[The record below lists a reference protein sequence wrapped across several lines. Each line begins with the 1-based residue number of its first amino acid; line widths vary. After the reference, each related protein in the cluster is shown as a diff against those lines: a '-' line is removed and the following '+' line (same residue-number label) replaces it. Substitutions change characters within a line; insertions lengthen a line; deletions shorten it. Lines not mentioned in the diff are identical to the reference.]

1 MHNTYIKDYIE
12 YYLSLKTEPQYAIM
26 LKGAWGSGKTWFI
39 ERVLEEYKQKHSE
52 FKFLKVSLYG
62 VNSIEQIED
71 EFYRQLHPI
80 LSNKALIFGA
90 NVLKN
95 TLKATFKID
104 FNGDNKSDVDV
115 NASVPTIN
123 LSDFSREPDGFV
135 LVFDDIE
142 RAGIDLPIL
151 FGYINHF
158 VEVNGYKAILVANEE
173 EIINREKRIN
183 NDDEKS
189 SSEYIRTKEKL
200 VGKTFEVTSDL
211 PSACN
216 VFLGVISSLHVAN
229 IFKEDMQTIEHLYV
243 SAKYNNLRHLR
254 QFFLDVQRI
263 ISLLGDKYVSNDDF
277 MKVFFQQLLIFSME
291 YRGGNLNYEDF
302 NSIGNVNYSMFL
314 DKGRT
319 KTKYDMIVEKYSSPV
334 LTETLL
340 DGAYWREL
348 ICDGK
353 VTHDLLAQLDITR
366 FFRST
371 DAQAWEYLW
380 NYRELNETML
390 NEQYAIAKDNL
401 FSGKITSLGE
411 LLMTAS
417 ILLALAKEGLTTD
430 AVDDIIN
437 ETKHHIDIYY
447 NGLGPEDIHQEY
459 AQRHYNELMA
469 WRGFGFLDRDSDEF
483 KLIIEHIKIAQKKRF
498 YESIPEFA
506 LKFSDELQRGNLSFV
521 SELCHSN
528 NRQLNLHNVPFLH
541 LVSPEVFIESY
552 RKLDPIIMRKLAFS
566 LRDRY
571 SDRDARTRLTE
582 EYNWLISLK
591 EIAVDFTQ
599 NAANNSFQVFHV
611 KFFIDYALTNAIKLF
626 TEGTD

>member
-95 TLKATFKID
+95 TLKATFNID

-211 PSACN
+211 HSACKI
-216 VFLGVISSLHVAN
+216 FLNVISSLHVAN
-229 IFKEDMQTIEHLYV
+229 IFKEDMQTIEDLYV
-243 SAKYNNLRHLR
+243 SANYNNLRHLR

-263 ISLLGDKYVSNDDF
+263 ISLLGDKYVSNDEF
-277 MKVFFQQLLIFSME
+277 IRVFFHQLLIFSME
-291 YRGGNLNYEDF
+291 YRGGNLSYEDF
-302 NSIGNVNYSMFL
+302 NSIGNVNYGMFL
-314 DKGRT
+314 GKERV
-319 KTKYDMIVEKYSSPV
+319 KSKYDMIVEKYSSPV
-334 LTETLL
+334 LTEKLL
-340 DGAYWREL
+340 DGASWREL

-353 VTHDLLAQLDITR
+353 VTGDLLAQLDITR
-366 FFRST
+366 FFRRS
-371 DAQAWEYLW
+371 DSQAWEYLW

-390 NEQYAIAKDNL
+390 YEQYAIAKDNL

-417 ILLALAKEGLTTD
+417 ILLEMAKEGLTTD
-430 AVDDIIN
+430 DVHDLIN
-437 ETKHHIDIYY
+437 ETKQNINNYY
-447 NGLGPEDIHQEY
+447 NRLRAEDVHKEY
-459 AQRHYNELMA
+459 AQTHYNELRA
-469 WRGFGFLDRDSDEF
+469 WRGLGFLDRDSDDF
-483 KLIIEHIKIAQKKRF
+483 KLIIEHIKIERKKRF
-498 YESIPEFA
+498 DDSILEFA
-506 LKFSDELQRGNLSFV
+506 LQFRDELQRGKLSLL
-521 SELCHSN
+521 SELSHSN
-528 NRQLNLHNVPFLH
+528 NRQLNLHDVPFLH
-541 LVSPEVFIESY
+541 LVPADVFIESY
-552 RKLDPIIMRKLAFS
+552 RKLDPVIMRKLAFS
-566 LRDRY
+566 LRSRY
-571 SDRDARTRLTE
+571 SDADARTRLIE
-582 EYNWLISLK
+582 EYNWLINLK
-591 EIAVDFTQ
+591 DIAVDFIK
-599 NAANNSFQVFHV
+599 NSENSVFQVFHV
-611 KFFIDYALTNAIKLF
+611 KFFIDYVLTDAIKF
-626 TEGTD
+626 FSDGTN

>member
-1 MHNTYIKDYIE
+1 MNNTYIKDYIE
-12 YYLSLKTEPQYAIM
+12 YYLSLTTEPQYAIM

-39 ERVLEEYKQKHSE
+39 EQVLEEYKQKNSE

-62 VNSIEQIED
+62 VNSIKQIED
-71 EFYRQLHPI
+71 EFYRQLHPV

-104 FNGDNKSDVDV
+104 LNGDNKSDVDV
-115 NASVPTIN
+115 NTNVPTIN
-123 LSDFSREPDGFV
+123 LNDFSRKPDGFV

-183 NDDEKS
+183 NDEKS
-189 SSEYIRTKEKL
+189 SSEYMRTKEKL

-211 PSACN
+211 HSACN

-229 IFKEDMQTIEHLYV
+229 IFKEDMQAIEDIYV

-263 ISLLGDKYVSNDDF
+263 ISLLGNKYVSNDDF
-277 MKVFFQQLLIFSME
+277 MRVFFQQLLIFSIE

-302 NSIGNVNYSMFL
+302 DSISNVNYGMFL
-314 DKGRT
+314 GKERT

-334 LTETLL
+334 LTEKLL

-353 VTHDLLAQLDITR
+353 VTSELLAQLDITR

-417 ILLALAKEGLTTD
+417 ILLDMAKEGLTTD
-430 AVDDIIN
+430 DVHDLIN
-437 ETKHHIDIYY
+437 ETKQNINNYY
-447 NGLGPEDIHQEY
+447 NRLRAEDIHKEY
-459 AQRHYNELMA
+459 AQTHYNELRA

-483 KLIIEHIKIAQKKRF
+483 KLIIEHIEIAKKKRF
-498 YESIPEFA
+498 DESIPEFA
-506 LKFSDELQRGNLSFV
+506 LQFSDELQRGNLSFV
-521 SELCHSN
+521 SELSHSN

-541 LVSPEVFIESY
+541 LVPPEVFIESY
-552 RKLDPIIMRKLAFS
+552 RKLDPVLMRKLAFS
-566 LRDRY
+566 LRNRY
-571 SDRDARTRLTE
+571 SDGDARTRLTE
-582 EYNWLISLK
+582 EYNWLINLK

-611 KFFIDYALTNAIKLF
+611 NFFIDYVLTSAIKFF

>member
-1 MHNTYIKDYIE
+1 MNNTYIKDYIE
-12 YYLSLKTEPQYAIM
+12 YYLSLTTEPQYAIM

-39 ERVLEEYKQKHSE
+39 EQVLEEYKQKNSE

-62 VNSIEQIED
+62 VNSIKQIED
-71 EFYRQLHPI
+71 EFYRQLHPV

-104 FNGDNKSDVDV
+104 LNGDNKSDVDV
-115 NASVPTIN
+115 NTNVPTIN
-123 LSDFSREPDGFV
+123 LNDFSRKSDGFV

-189 SSEYIRTKEKL
+189 SSEYMRTKEKL

-211 PSACN
+211 HSACN

-229 IFKEDMQTIEHLYV
+229 IFKEDMQAIEDIYV

-263 ISLLGDKYVSNDDF
+263 ISLLGNKYVSNDDF
-277 MKVFFQQLLIFSME
+277 MRVFFQQLLIFSIE

-302 NSIGNVNYSMFL
+302 DSISNVNYGMFL
-314 DKGRT
+314 GKERT

-334 LTETLL
+334 LTEKLL

-353 VTHDLLAQLDITR
+353 VTSELLAQLDITR

-417 ILLALAKEGLTTD
+417 ILLDMAKEGLTTD
-430 AVDDIIN
+430 DVHDLIN
-437 ETKHHIDIYY
+437 ETKQNINNYY
-447 NGLGPEDIHQEY
+447 NRLRAEDIHKEY
-459 AQRHYNELMA
+459 AQTHYNELRA

-483 KLIIEHIKIAQKKRF
+483 KLIIEHIEIAKKKRF
-498 YESIPEFA
+498 DESIPEFA
-506 LKFSDELQRGNLSFV
+506 LQFSDELQRGNLSFV
-521 SELCHSN
+521 SELSHSN

-541 LVSPEVFIESY
+541 LVPPEVFIESY
-552 RKLDPIIMRKLAFS
+552 RKLDPVLMRKLAFS
-566 LRDRY
+566 LRNRY
-571 SDRDARTRLTE
+571 SDGDARTRLTE
-582 EYNWLISLK
+582 EYNWLINLK

-611 KFFIDYALTNAIKLF
+611 KFFIDYVLTSAIKFF

>member
-1 MHNTYIKDYIE
+1 MNNTYIKDYIE
-12 YYLSLKTEPQYAIM
+12 YYLSLTTEPQYAIM

-39 ERVLEEYKQKHSE
+39 EQVLEEYKQKNSE

-62 VNSIEQIED
+62 VNSIKQIED
-71 EFYRQLHPI
+71 EFYRQLHPV

-104 FNGDNKSDVDV
+104 LNGDNKSDVDV
-115 NASVPTIN
+115 NTNVPTIN
-123 LSDFSREPDGFV
+123 LNDFSRKPDGFV

-183 NDDEKS
+183 NDEKS
-189 SSEYIRTKEKL
+189 SSEYMRTKEKL

-211 PSACN
+211 HSACN

-229 IFKEDMQTIEHLYV
+229 IFKEDMQAIEDIYV

-263 ISLLGDKYVSNDDF
+263 ISLLGNKYVSNDDF
-277 MKVFFQQLLIFSME
+277 MRVFFQQLLIFSIE

-302 NSIGNVNYSMFL
+302 DSISNVNYGMFL
-314 DKGRT
+314 GKERT

-334 LTETLL
+334 LTEKLL

-353 VTHDLLAQLDITR
+353 VTSELLAQLDITR

-417 ILLALAKEGLTTD
+417 ILLDMAKEGLTTD
-430 AVDDIIN
+430 DVHDLIN
-437 ETKHHIDIYY
+437 ETKQNINNYY
-447 NGLGPEDIHQEY
+447 NRLRAEDIHKEY
-459 AQRHYNELMA
+459 AQTHYNELRA

-483 KLIIEHIKIAQKKRF
+483 KLIIEHIEIAKKKRF
-498 YESIPEFA
+498 DESIPEFA
-506 LKFSDELQRGNLSFV
+506 LQFSDELQRGNLSFV
-521 SELCHSN
+521 SELSHSN

-541 LVSPEVFIESY
+541 LVPPEVFIESY
-552 RKLDPIIMRKLAFS
+552 RKLDPVLMRKLAFS
-566 LRDRY
+566 LRNRY
-571 SDRDARTRLTE
+571 SDGDARTRLTE
-582 EYNWLISLK
+582 EYNWLINLK

-611 KFFIDYALTNAIKLF
+611 KFFIDYVLTSAIKFF

>member
-1 MHNTYIKDYIE
+1 MNNTYIKDYIE
-12 YYLSLKTEPQYAIM
+12 YYLSLTTEPQYAIM

-39 ERVLEEYKQKHSE
+39 EQVLEEYKQKNSE

-62 VNSIEQIED
+62 VNSIKQIED
-71 EFYRQLHPI
+71 EFYRQLHPV

-104 FNGDNKSDVDV
+104 LNGDNKSDVDV
-115 NASVPTIN
+115 NTNVPTIN
-123 LSDFSREPDGFV
+123 LNDFSRKPDGFV

-189 SSEYIRTKEKL
+189 SSEYMRTKEKL

-211 PSACN
+211 HSACN

-229 IFKEDMQTIEHLYV
+229 IFKEDMQAIEDIYV

-263 ISLLGDKYVSNDDF
+263 ICNDDF
-277 MKVFFQQLLIFSME
+277 MRVFFQQLLIFSIE

-302 NSIGNVNYSMFL
+302 DSISNVNYGMFL
-314 DKGRT
+314 GKERT

-334 LTETLL
+334 LTEKLL

-353 VTHDLLAQLDITR
+353 VTSELLAQLDITR

-417 ILLALAKEGLTTD
+417 ILLDMAKEGLTTD
-430 AVDDIIN
+430 DVHDLIN
-437 ETKHHIDIYY
+437 ETKQNINNYY
-447 NGLGPEDIHQEY
+447 NRLRAEDIHKEY
-459 AQRHYNELMA
+459 AQTHYNELRA

-483 KLIIEHIKIAQKKRF
+483 KLIIEHIEIAKKKRF
-498 YESIPEFA
+498 DESIPEFA
-506 LKFSDELQRGNLSFV
+506 LQFSDELQRGNLSFV
-521 SELCHSN
+521 SELSHSN

-541 LVSPEVFIESY
+541 LVPPEVFIESY
-552 RKLDPIIMRKLAFS
+552 RKLDPVLMRKLAFS
-566 LRDRY
+566 LRNRY
-571 SDRDARTRLTE
+571 SDGDARTRLTE
-582 EYNWLISLK
+582 EYNWLINLK

-611 KFFIDYALTNAIKLF
+611 KFFIDYVLTSAIKFF

>member
-1 MHNTYIKDYIE
+1 MNNTYIKDYIE
-12 YYLSLKTEPQYAIM
+12 YYLSLTTEPQYAIM

-39 ERVLEEYKQKHSE
+39 EQVLEEYKQKNSE

-62 VNSIEQIED
+62 VNSIKQIED
-71 EFYRQLHPI
+71 EFYRQLHPV

-104 FNGDNKSDVDV
+104 LNGDNKSDVDV
-115 NASVPTIN
+115 NTNVPTIN
-123 LSDFSREPDGFV
+123 LNDFSRKSDGFV

-189 SSEYIRTKEKL
+189 SSEYMRTKEKL

-211 PSACN
+211 HSACN

-229 IFKEDMQTIEHLYV
+229 IFKEDMQAIEDIYV

-263 ISLLGDKYVSNDDF
+263 ISLLGNKYVSNDDF
-277 MKVFFQQLLIFSME
+277 MRVFFQQLLIFSIE

-302 NSIGNVNYSMFL
+302 DSISNVNYGMFL
-314 DKGRT
+314 GKERT

-334 LTETLL
+334 LTEKLL

-353 VTHDLLAQLDITR
+353 VTSELLAQLDIMR

-417 ILLALAKEGLTTD
+417 ILLDMAKEGLTTD
-430 AVDDIIN
+430 DVHDLIN
-437 ETKHHIDIYY
+437 ETKQNINNYY
-447 NGLGPEDIHQEY
+447 NRLRAEDIHKEY
-459 AQRHYNELMA
+459 AQTHYNELRA

-483 KLIIEHIKIAQKKRF
+483 KLIIEHIEIAKKKRF
-498 YESIPEFA
+498 DESIPEFA
-506 LKFSDELQRGNLSFV
+506 LQFSDELQRGNLSFV
-521 SELCHSN
+521 SELSHSN

-541 LVSPEVFIESY
+541 LVPPEVFIESY
-552 RKLDPIIMRKLAFS
+552 RKLDPVLMRKLAFS
-566 LRDRY
+566 LRNRY
-571 SDRDARTRLTE
+571 SDGDARTRLTE
-582 EYNWLISLK
+582 EYNWLINLK

-611 KFFIDYALTNAIKLF
+611 KFFIDYVLTSAIKFF

>member
-1 MHNTYIKDYIE
+1 
-12 YYLSLKTEPQYAIM
+12 
-26 LKGAWGSGKTWFI
+26 
-39 ERVLEEYKQKHSE
+39 
-52 FKFLKVSLYG
+52 
-62 VNSIEQIED
+62 
-71 EFYRQLHPI
+71 
-80 LSNKALIFGA
+80 
-90 NVLKN
+90 
-95 TLKATFKID
+95 
-104 FNGDNKSDVDV
+104 
-115 NASVPTIN
+115 
-123 LSDFSREPDGFV
+123 GFV

-189 SSEYIRTKEKL
+189 SSEYMRTKEKL

-211 PSACN
+211 HSACN

-229 IFKEDMQTIEHLYV
+229 IFKEDMQAIEDIYV

-263 ISLLGDKYVSNDDF
+263 ISLLGNKYVSNDDF
-277 MKVFFQQLLIFSME
+277 MRVFFQQLLIFSIE

-302 NSIGNVNYSMFL
+302 DSISNVNYGMFL
-314 DKGRT
+314 GKERT

-334 LTETLL
+334 LTEKLL

-353 VTHDLLAQLDITR
+353 VTSELLAQLDITR

-417 ILLALAKEGLTTD
+417 ILLDMAKEGLTTD
-430 AVDDIIN
+430 DVHDLIN
-437 ETKHHIDIYY
+437 ETKQNINNYY
-447 NGLGPEDIHQEY
+447 NRLRAEDIHKEY
-459 AQRHYNELMA
+459 AQTHYNELRA

-483 KLIIEHIKIAQKKRF
+483 KLIIEHIEIAKKKRF
-498 YESIPEFA
+498 DESIPEFA
-506 LKFSDELQRGNLSFV
+506 LQFSDELQRGNLSFV
-521 SELCHSN
+521 SELSHSN

-541 LVSPEVFIESY
+541 LVPPEVFIESY
-552 RKLDPIIMRKLAFS
+552 RKLDPVLMRKLAFS
-566 LRDRY
+566 LRNRY
-571 SDRDARTRLTE
+571 SDGDARTRLTE
-582 EYNWLISLK
+582 EYNWLINLK

-611 KFFIDYALTNAIKLF
+611 KFFIDYVLTSAIKFF